1 MRIPNMTMAEG
12 LVERLNSLRTKQNQI
27 NSQLATGQRII
38 QPSEDPQ
45 AASRVI
51 SLRSEVSITQLYA
64 RNSSVAASVS
74 ETTGSAL
81 GSLFTDCYL
90 GATEVVAS
98 SSSGN
103 VNEAQRSAYAT
114 TINQLILQAVQLGNT
129 RFNQQYIFN
138 GSAIDT
144 PPFRT
149 QGDSANPTSVWG
161 PDKDESGNAIDA
173 QDPKLVP
180 IGIKMSDSLELSPY
194 NSASNNQKIGLFI
207 QRLVD
212 FRDALQSNNTDDIV
226 LKGQE
231 VKKSEQDLANM
242 IAENG
247 AQASRLNSLK
257 DSMSV
262 RFSNITEQT
271 SRETAVDIPE
281 AMVNLTKVQTA
292 YQAAM
297 QAGAQILRLSL
308 LDYIR

>member
-12 LVERLNSLRTKQNQI
+12 LVDRLNSLRTKQNQI
-27 NSQLATGQRII
+27 NSQLATGQRINLA
-38 QPSEDPQ
+38 SEDPQ

-64 RNSSVAASVS
+64 RNASVASSIS

-81 GSLFTDCYL
+81 GSLFTDVYL

-98 SSSGN
+98 ASSGN
-103 VNEAQRSAYAT
+103 VNDSQRAAYAT
-114 TINQLILQAVQLGNT
+114 TVNQLILQAVQLGNT
-129 RFNQQYIFN
+129 RFNQQYLFN

-144 PPFRT
+144 APFRV
-149 QGDSANPTSVWG
+149 QGDSSRPTAVLG
-161 PDKDESGNAIDA
+161 PDKDDAGNAV
-173 QDPKLVP
+173 DPLEP
-180 IGIKMSDSLELSPY
+180 ITIKIADSLELSPY
-194 NSASNNQKIGLFI
+194 NSGGNNQKIGAFI

-212 FRDALQSNNTDDIV
+212 LRDALLTNNSDEV
-226 LKGQE
+226 RSKGEALKQ
-231 VKKSEQDLANM
+231 SEQDLANM

-247 AQASRLNSLK
+247 AQASRLESLS
-257 DSMSV
+257 DSMAI
-262 RFSNITEQT
+262 RFANITEQT
-271 SRETAVDIPE
+271 ARETSVDIAE